1 MGLES
6 DVVSSVWSWNSIVN
20 VDLEADLMPKY
31 VMDVTSNLNIV
42 SLSLDYIAKGLVSI
56 TNRTQQDEPNDLK
69 EDSSGTIIY
78 CFYQGI

>member
-31 VMDVTSNLNIV
+31 VMDVTSSVVFRRDTTGWAKSFKRGFIWDDNI
-42 SLSLDYIAKGLVSI
+42 LL
-56 TNRTQQDEPNDLK
+56 
-69 EDSSGTIIY
+69 
-78 CFYQGI
+78 QGV